1 MCTLAYIGEKMRL
14 EWRTNTLETGIPA
27 NFLKHHFFKKK
38 KKNMVKTSTFNVTT
52 IHIIRG
58 NYHPA
63 RLSRES
69 AMYREWWFWWKT
81 SHCNTMQKQTHYEYY
96 YFNKL
101 IQVYKARKSNI
112 AFTRLFQHSTILSW
126 SSGCVQNLIK
136 VFKSTQSFSDRGLS

>member
-1 MCTLAYIGEKMRL
+1 MDVHISLH
-14 EWRTNTLETGIPA
+14 WRENETWMKKQYTGDW
-27 NFLKHHFFKKK
+27 NSSKFSKTSFLQK

-69 AMYREWWFWWKT
+69 TMYREWWFWWKT

-96 YFNKL
+96 YVNKL

-112 AFTRLFQHSTILSW
+112 AFHSTQHSTIISW

-136 VFKSTQSFSDRGLS
+136 VFKSIQSFSDRGLS

>member
-1 MCTLAYIGEKMRL
+1 
-14 EWRTNTLETGIPA
+14 
-27 NFLKHHFFKKK
+27 
-38 KKNMVKTSTFNVTT
+38 MVKTFTFKVTT

-63 RLSRES
+63 RLSTES

-112 AFTRLFQHSTILSW
+112 AFTRLFQHSTIISW

-136 VFKSTQSFSDRGLS
+136 VFKSRNHFLLGNWTNSLSLVIFNRSDDWEIAFPLKMIMS